1 MANVNRPSPKAF
13 PYWLLIT
20 SLMLLGVAM
29 AGLVGYFSHRSA
41 QEVVAPV
48 ATYFIDQRD
57 NPVGDPSTV
66 PKSVYGDVIQANVQQ
81 AWLWS
86 GLTLVLSGTAS
97 ILIARRLSRAFP
109 GLTEENPPLTADDG
123 GSLSATEQALRE
135 SQHLVEKIAEMT
147 PDLLYIYDHIEQR
160 NVYANR
166 SVAEMLGYS
175 PVEIQAMGDR
185 LLPTVIHPDDFPRVM
200 EVLQQMKAAH
210 DGEVIEW
217 EYRVRDRQGALRWLV
232 SRDIVFKCT
241 AEGQVW
247 QTLGAAQDI
256 TERKEFEFEVQ
267 RIQNFLSSIIENI
280 PDIIFVKDAKTLKYI
295 TLNQAFE
302 NTLGFSKD
310 DFLGKTD
317 YDLFPADQADLF
329 ASQDSMILSQGE
341 MLTFPGIEIQTHSQE
356 NRILRTK
363 KIPIFDDA
371 GQVQYLL
378 GISEDVTEQ
387 LELENRLS
395 QLVRHAPGMLYQFH
409 LKPYGTTCLPYVS
422 EGIREIYGVGPEEVK
437 HNAQVLF
444 EVVYQND
451 VEQLNQSIFHS
462 AERLTPWRCEFR
474 ICLTDKT
481 ITWLLGYATPRR
493 EADGSTIW
501 HGYITDITEQKV
513 AESLLIAEKER
524 AEAAELQLQK
534 AQIHLE
540 RVNQRLNKLLDLD
553 GLTKVANRRCF
564 NIRLK
569 QEWVRLYRDQKP
581 LSLILFDVDYFKN
594 YNDCYGHPQGDT
606 CLTKIAQ
613 RAKKVVQRPADLV
626 ARYGGEEFAVILP
639 NTDAQGAMMVAQKIN
654 EAVHRLAIAHQ
665 GSDVA
670 DHVTV
675 SLGVATQIPHSDSS
689 VTSLIAQADAALYQ
703 AKNQGRNQVVSFTAV
718 GGKTSTPSP
727 PPILS

>member
-1 MANVNRPSPKAF
+1 
-13 PYWLLIT
+13 
-20 SLMLLGVAM
+20 M

-57 NPVGDPSTV
+57 TPVGDPSTV
-66 PKSVYGDVIQANVQQ
+66 PKSVYGNVIQANVQQ

-97 ILIARRLSRAFP
+97 ILIARRLSRSFP
-109 GLTEENPPLTADDG
+109 GLTEENPPLTADDS

-232 SRDIVFKCT
+232 SRDIVFKRT

-302 NTLGFSKD
+302 NILGFSKD

-363 KIPIFDDA
+363 KIPIFDDS

-395 QLVRHAPGMLYQFH
+395 QLARHAPGMLYQFH
-409 LKPYGTTCLPYVS
+409 LKPDGTTCLPYVS

-444 EVVYQND
+444 DVVYQND

-718 GGKTSTPSP
+718 GGETSTPSP

>member
-1 MANVNRPSPKAF
+1 
-13 PYWLLIT
+13 
-20 SLMLLGVAM
+20 MLQGVAM

-41 QEVVAPV
+41 QEVIAPV

-57 NPVGDPSTV
+57 TPVGDPSTV
-66 PKSVYGDVIQANVQQ
+66 PKSVYGNVIQANVQQ

-86 GLTLVLSGTAS
+86 GLTLALAGTAS
-97 ILIARRLSRAFP
+97 VLIARRWGRAFP
-109 GLTEENPPLTADDG
+109 DPTQERCPLTADECVK
-123 GSLSATEQALRE
+123 LSETEQNLRE

-185 LLPTVIHPDDFPRVM
+185 LLPTIIHPDDFPRVM
-200 EVLQQMKAAH
+200 EATQQMKAAH

-217 EYRVRDRQGALRWLV
+217 EYRVRDSQGALRWLV
-232 SRDIVFKCT
+232 SRDIVFKRT

-247 QTLGAAQDI
+247 QTLGSAQDI

-302 NTLGFSKD
+302 IILGFSKD

-317 YDLFPADQADLF
+317 YDLLPADQADLF

-363 KIPIFDDA
+363 KIPIFDDS

-395 QLVRHAPGMLYQFH
+395 QLARHAPGMLYQFH
-409 LKPYGTTCLPYVS
+409 LKPDGTTCLPYVS

-444 EVVYQND
+444 DVVYQND

-493 EADGSTIW
+493 EDDGSTIW
-501 HGYITDITEQKV
+501 HGYITDITEQKA

-540 RVNQRLNKLLDLD
+540 RVNQKLNKLLDLD
-553 GLTKVANRRCF
+553 SLTKVANRRCF

-581 LSLILFDVDYFKN
+581 LSLLLFDVDYFKN

-639 NTDAQGAMMVAQKIN
+639 DTDAQGAIMVAQKIN

-703 AKNQGRNQVVSFTAV
+703 AKNQGRNRVVSFTAL
-718 GGKTSTPSP
+718 GGETSTPSP

>member
-1 MANVNRPSPKAF
+1 
-13 PYWLLIT
+13 
-20 SLMLLGVAM
+20 M

-109 GLTEENPPLTADDG
+109 GLTEENPPLTADDS

-200 EVLQQMKAAH
+200 EAIQQMKAAH

-217 EYRVRDRQGALRWLV
+217 EYRVRDSQGALRWLV
-232 SRDIVFKCT
+232 SRDIVFKRT

-302 NTLGFSKD
+302 NILGFSKD

-363 KIPIFDDA
+363 KIPIFDDS

-395 QLVRHAPGMLYQFH
+395 QLARHAPGMLYQFH
-409 LKPYGTTCLPYVS
+409 LKPDGTTCLPYVS

-444 EVVYQND
+444 DVVYQND

-501 HGYITDITEQKV
+501 HGYITDITEQKA

-540 RVNQRLNKLLDLD
+540 RVNQKLNKLLDLD
-553 GLTKVANRRCF
+553 SLTKVANRRCF

-718 GGKTSTPSP
+718 GGETSTPSP

>member
-20 SLMLLGVAM
+20 PLMLQGVAM

-57 NPVGDPSTV
+57 TPVGDPSTV
-66 PKSVYGDVIQANVQQ
+66 PKSVYGNVIQANVQQ

-109 GLTEENPPLTADDG
+109 GLTEENPPLTADDS

-200 EVLQQMKAAH
+200 EAIQQMKAAH

-217 EYRVRDRQGALRWLV
+217 EYRVRDSQGALRWLV
-232 SRDIVFKCT
+232 SRDIVFKRT

-302 NTLGFSKD
+302 NILGFSKD

-363 KIPIFDDA
+363 KIPIFDDS

-395 QLVRHAPGMLYQFH
+395 QLARHAPGMLYQFH
-409 LKPYGTTCLPYVS
+409 LKPDGTTCLPYVS

-444 EVVYQND
+444 DVVYQND

-553 GLTKVANRRCF
+553 SLTKVANRRCF

-718 GGKTSTPSP
+718 GGETSTPSP